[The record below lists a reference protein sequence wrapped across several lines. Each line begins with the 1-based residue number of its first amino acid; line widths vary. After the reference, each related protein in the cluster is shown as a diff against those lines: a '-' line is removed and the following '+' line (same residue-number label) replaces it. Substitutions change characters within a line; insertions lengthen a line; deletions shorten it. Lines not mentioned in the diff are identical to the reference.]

1 MRESNFAFPAQNRA
15 AVCISSQLY
24 DRRGAP
30 PALLF
35 FYVVESLN
43 INFGGPI

>member
-30 PALLF
+30 PCASLF
-35 FYVVESLN
+35 CLVESLN

>member
-30 PALLF
+30 LVLSF
-35 FYVVESLN
+35 FILWD
-43 INFGGPI
+43 G